1 MARTDATEHLRK
13 VSLFSSLDKKELETL
28 AHLVKERRYSGGT
41 TIVQSGQAGHGLYVI
56 TDGAV
61 SVRKD
66 GKTVAHLGPG
76 DFFGE
81 MSVLDGGPRTAD
93 VVADRDTECLTLVDW
108 DIRPVLMANAGLTY
122 KMLLDVVRRYRGSGA
137 KPSD

>member
-1 MARTDATEHLRK
+1 MARSDTTEHLRK

-28 AHLVKERRYSGGT
+28 AHL
-41 TIVQSGQAGHGLYVI
+41 
-56 TDGAV
+56 
-61 SVRKD
+61 
-66 GKTVAHLGPG
+66 GKG

-108 DIRPVLMANAGLTY
+108 DIRPVLMENAGLTY
-122 KMLLDVVRRYRGSGA
+122 KMLLDVVRRYRSSGA